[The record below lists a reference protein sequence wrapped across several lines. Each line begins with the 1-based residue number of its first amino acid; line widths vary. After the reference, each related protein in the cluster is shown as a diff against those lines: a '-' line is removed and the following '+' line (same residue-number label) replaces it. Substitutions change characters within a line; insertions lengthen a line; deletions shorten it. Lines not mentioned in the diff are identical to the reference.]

1 MTTKTNQRAP
11 LGLPEVPLTADLMV
25 LVLLVAAL
33 LGAWAIRGQQL
44 AATTPGGIP
53 GLGLV
58 VPAGSLTVP
67 SEEGYAATTPSG
79 IAVKAREL
87 ALAEAPVIGAP
98 SPTGNVTGTLTLIAS
113 SWTLSQA
120 TETSLFRVVES
131 QTIEVAGQQAIVQ
144 EYMYVDTDNT
154 SLYSNELQIIHGY
167 ALITVRDGKPYLV
180 SLDGP
185 EERFDEVSAFWPR
198 LLGSLRFR

>member
-1 MTTKTNQRAP
+1 MTTKTNQRTP

-25 LVLLVAAL
+25 LVLLVASL
-33 LGAWAIRGQQL
+33 LGAWAIRGQEL
-44 AATTPGGIP
+44 AATTPGGIT

-79 IAVKAREL
+79 IAVKAHEL
-87 ALAEAPVIGAP
+87 ALAEAPVIGVQ
-98 SPTGNVTGTLTLIAS
+98 PTGNTTGTLTLTAS
-113 SWTLSQA
+113 SWALGQA
-120 TETSLFRVVES
+120 TETSLFRVIES
-131 QTIEVAGQQAIVQ
+131 QTIEIANQQAIVQ
-144 EYMYVDTDNT
+144 EYMYVDADNT
-154 SLYSNELQIIHGY
+154 SLYSNELQVIHGY
-167 ALITVRDGKPYLV
+167 ALITIRDGKPYLV

-198 LLGSLRFR
+198 LLGSLRFG